1 MFYDFQLSENGDIL
15 FKQSNRSKEF
25 LQFDFYVAKTNGL
38 VFDFYIDNYETQEYL
53 NDLKPQFVFDFY
65 IDNPDN
71 DKEIVYIDD
80 KEEYLYQQ
88 IKIRLSSA
96 LGTIRGNENLGS
108 TLDNYR
114 HMLLNP
120 DKKKEYTD
128 LIICV
133 RNAINDILP
142 DAQIDIYNTPTIY
155 TDFTNSI
162 VIAITQED
170 LNFYYYL

>member
-25 LQFDFYVAKTNGL
+25 LQFDFYVAKSNGL
-38 VFDFYIDNYETQEYL
+38 VFDFYIDNYEIQQYL
-53 NDLKPQFVFDFY
+53 KDLTPQFEFEFY
-65 IDNPDN
+65 IDNPEN
-71 DKEIVYIDD
+71 NKEIAYIDN
-80 KEEYLYQQ
+80 KEDYLYQQ

-96 LGTIRGNENLGS
+96 LGTIKGNENLGS

-120 DKKKEYTD
+120 DKQKD
-128 LIICV
+128 HNDIMICV
-133 RNAINDILP
+133 KNAIEDILP
-142 DAQIDIYNTPTIY
+142 NAQINIYNTPTIY

-162 VIAITQED
+162 VIAIVQED

>member
-38 VFDFYIDNYETQEYL
+38 
-53 NDLKPQFVFDFY
+53 VFDFY